1 MGNTGTD
8 VSIIVGCGSKRRG
21 WGAIMGVGGIV
32 GASRWAEAV
41 GGGSGADDCEV
52 GVRDRK

>member
-1 MGNTGTD
+1 MKGSLRLMGNTGTD

-32 GASRWAEAV
+32 DASRWAVAV
-41 GGGSGADDCEV
+41 GV
-52 GVRDRK
+52 